1 MAASQ
6 RAVSWR
12 NRVGKILHRWSI
24 ATAHL
29 RVMVGMAAMVA
40 AMVAAMMVAG
50 APGVQ
55 AQTRADAALYTVQQV
70 PVRTEAASVV
80 AAKEAALLQGQ
91 RDALR
96 VLLER
101 LTQPADHGRLPSP
114 PDDVLQTLVLGVS
127 IDDERTPPRGYIATL
142 SVSFIPQ
149 AVQGLLRQADIPFTD
164 QRGRRLVVIPVWQG
178 GPDQAPVLWEDP
190 NPWRQAWSNRRR
202 QGLVPLEA
210 PLGDLDDVT
219 AIDVSRAMAADTAA
233 ATALA
238 DRYQASGGLLA
249 IARLQG
255 GPGGSQVVVEAT
267 QVGAAADTGAG
278 TLTVTQ
284 PLPADQPPAEGL
296 AQALNAAMRG
306 IARQVDEAWKTRAVG
321 FSGATAQLTALVPLE
336 GRLDDWLEVRRRLEA
351 SPAVRETRLQALT
364 KDRAQITVLY
374 GGEAARLGESL
385 GRQGLS
391 LVDEGGYWTLRV
403 GNANP
408 SLPLAPATPAPAP
421 ALQAPALQ
429 APPLQAPAQPQAPD
443 LLQPSGTLTVR

>member
-1 MAASQ
+1 M
-6 RAVSWR
+6 
-12 NRVGKILHRWSI
+12 G
-24 ATAHL
+24 
-29 RVMVGMAAMVA
+29 VA
-40 AMVAAMMVAG
+40 AVVALVIL
-50 APGVQ
+50 APPSRAF
-55 AQTRADAALYTVQQV
+55 AQTRPDTALFTVRQV

-96 VLLER
+96 ILLER
-101 LTQPADHGRLPSP
+101 LTQPSDHARLPSP

-127 IDDERTPPRGYIATL
+127 IDDERTPPRGYIANLT
-142 SVSFIPQ
+142 VSFIPQ

-190 NPWRQAWSNRRR
+190 NPWRQAWGNRRR

-210 PLGDLDDVT
+210 PMGDLDDVS
-219 AIDVSRAMAADTAA
+219 AIDVGRAMATDPGAIA
-233 ATALA
+233 ALA
-238 DRYQASGGLLA
+238 DRYQAAGGLLA
-249 IARLQG
+249 VARLQ
-255 GPGGSQVVVEAT
+255 GSQVVVEAT
-267 QVGAAADTGAG
+267 QVGAAADTQGG
-278 TLTVTQ
+278 SFTVTQ
-284 PLPADQPPAEGL
+284 PLPADQPAPEAL
-296 AQALNAAMRG
+296 DQALNAAMRG

-336 GRLDDWLEVRRRLEA
+336 GRLGDWLEVRRRLDA

-374 GGEAARLGESL
+374 GGEPARLGESL

-403 GNANP
+403 ANTNP
-408 SLPLAPATPAPAP
+408 GLPLSTPGQTPAPAP
-421 ALQAPALQ
+421 APAPMAAPVLQAPPAQAPALQ
-429 APPLQAPAQPQAPD
+429 APTIQAPTTQAPD
-443 LLQPSGTLTVR
+443 LTQPSGTLTVR